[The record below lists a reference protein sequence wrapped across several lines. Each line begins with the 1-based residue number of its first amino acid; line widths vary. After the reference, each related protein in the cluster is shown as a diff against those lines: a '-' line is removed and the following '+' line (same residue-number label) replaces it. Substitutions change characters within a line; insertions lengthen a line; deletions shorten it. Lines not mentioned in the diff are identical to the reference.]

1 MMSNKWKSLI
11 IQAEKLL
18 GGPAPFINLS
28 SLLTSEVEFLASRA
42 RRLAGTVDHPFF
54 SAVRACFQG
63 RSGNYPFLPLAL
75 KSFGPANRGNL
86 TQRAPGGLIILLAGQ
101 CSAGN
106 LGKSSVK
113 LSNQY
118 RKLAEVFETVHLAV
132 TIHKSLVDPSSLK
145 HISTSG
151 NSGSNEVNGRSLVKD
166 WEAGNKVATL
176 VGDVLLASVST
187 TLAEFRNTQVLDVVS
202 ESIGNMF
209 EAEFLPFAMNFSHGS
224 SACPDQLGLSTDQ
237 AADQWLNY
245 IGLSHG
251 SLLGSCCQAT
261 LLLAGTS
268 DKKQS
273 GSHVVHGL
281 GYNWALLL
289 RLLEEREFVHHIWAN
304 KTKYVSS
311 TSFLNANTAVFPPR
325 HRVLNYINNGLPE
338 PTLLDAV
345 MTQQLTTESAET
357 RLTDVV
363 TTALLPQHA
372 SPIFNAYDQLGQKLA
387 NNLSQVFDEFSAI
400 SQATRE
406 RASSSALNVLG
417 EMIHQLSAEACLQ
430 LTPVVKVMSDS

>member
-1 MMSNKWKSLI
+1 MSNKWKSLI

-63 RSGNYPFLPLAL
+63 RSGNYPFLPLSL
-75 KSFGPANRGNL
+75 KSFGPANRGNM

-145 HISTSG
+145 HISNSG
-151 NSGSNEVNGRSLVKD
+151 NNGSNEVNGRSLVKD

-224 SACPDQLGLSTDQ
+224 SASSDQLELSTDQ
-237 AADQWLNY
+237 AADQWLHY
-245 IGLSHG
+245 IGMSHG

-268 DKKQS
+268 DQKQF
-273 GSHVVHGL
+273 GSSETGHSSHLVHEL

-311 TSFLNANTAVFPPR
+311 TSFLNANAAVFPPR

-345 MTQQLTTESAET
+345 ITQQLITESAET
-357 RLTDVV
+357 LLADGF

-372 SPIFNAYDQLGQKLA
+372 SRIFNAYDQLGQKLA

-400 SQATRE
+400 SQVTRE

-417 EMIHQLSAEACLQ
+417 EMIHQLNAEACLQ
-430 LTPVVKVMSDS
+430 